1 MSNRFVNNVLLNATD
16 GALVFEDAATEIEL
30 QRIFFYPIDPNGLVS
45 APAGSLAVGPAGT
58 FFALGGLVWTAYV
71 AGPVGPVFDNVF
83 KILDNTDPTRYIDF
97 DVQGTTGTHGTF
109 LSAPTVNQVWTLPDF
124 TGNLLLAI
132 QTAGA
137 NFGIVF
143 INQTAKD
150 HGSNAGIQF
159 TTSVANRAQFRG
171 NQYGPNAGIPG
182 MTAFKSRGPEGGP
195 DLPVIVGDVIWR
207 ATAIGITDNLSFP
220 LSGTVS
226 VVVESVPAGQGYVG
240 TGYEVGLVPDTGPAN
255 GRVQAFYVSGN
266 GIVRYKEQANGMAG
280 VATTGAGGTI
290 LVANTQIKANS
301 RIMLTLQ
308 DGGVVPTAAV
318 YVSARVVGVSFT
330 IQSLAAGDVG
340 CKVYYQIF
348 EPTT

>member
-1 MSNRFVNNVLLNATD
+1 
-16 GALVFEDAATEIEL
+16 
-30 QRIFFYPIDPNGLVS
+30 
-45 APAGSLAVGPAGT
+45 
-58 FFALGGLVWTAYV
+58 
-71 AGPVGPVFDNVF
+71 VF
-83 KILDNTDPTRYIDF
+83 KIESASDTSRYVDWS
-97 DVQGTTGTHGTF
+97 VGGTTGVHGTF
-109 LSAPTVNQVWTLPDF
+109 ATTPTVNQVWSFPDV
-124 TGNLLLAI
+124 TGNMLASI
-132 QTAGA
+132 QTAGP

-171 NQYGPNAGIPG
+171 NQYGANSGIPG

-195 DLPVIVGDVIWR
+195 DLPVIVGDVIYR

-226 VVVESVPAGQGYVG
+226 VVVESVPAGQGYIG
-240 TGYEVGLVPDTGPAN
+240 TGYEVGLVPDTGPSN

-266 GIVRYKEQANGMAG
+266 GIVRYKEQVNGMAG

-290 LVANTQIKANS
+290 VVVNTQVKANS
-301 RIMLTLQ
+301 RITLTIQ
-308 DGGVVPTAAV
+308 DGGAVPTAAV
-318 YVSARVVGVSFT
+318 YVSARVVGTSFT

-340 CKVYYQIF
+340 VNVYYQIY
-348 EPTT
+348 EPTTP